1 MDHDVFDNRSNRHTL
16 SPGVEFGRW
25 FLLSRV
31 NSSQE
36 SAAISLRD
44 VLVKLG
50 PAFVKIGQA
59 LSSRPDV
66 LPPVYLLQMELLQ
79 DRIPPFPTDQAM
91 KVIAAELGRPFSEV
105 YTTLSAVP
113 VAAASLGQVY
123 RGRLVEGGQEVA
135 VKVQRPGVYEQI
147 ALDVYIL
154 RGLAKAVRSW
164 RKVNTDLP
172 ALVDEWAGSLFRELD
187 YRQEGANATNF
198 KRLFARLPEVF
209 VPSVYPQFT
218 SKQFHAPIPAPHPT
232 PPHPT
237 PPHPTPPHPTDP
249 GCADAG
255 VGAGTPNT
263 QVHASPDTHPPTH
276 TSPHCDAPHP
286 NTPPHPLTT
295 PLHHPTPDPR
305 TIDSCV
311 LAQVLTMEWVEGERL
326 RTASAAF
333 NEGGS
338 GAAVSAAGSGGAG
351 GASALS
357 PQALEDLRLVEVGVR
372 CSLEQ
377 ILEEGVYHADPH
389 PGNLLKMKD
398 GRLAYLD
405 FGMMGAIDLPP
416 SAPRCAGCVAS
427 RPTRFSACSSR
438 SSSRARFASPVSG
451 SRKAISNDSR
461 ITAAGVFQ
469 DALKNGVTNL
479 SFGQLSGDLGRSMYQ
494 YSFRIPPYYTLLVRS
509 LTVLEGIA
517 LASDKDYKGPQGRLR
532 VPRVRTA
539 AHPRLAP
546 APLVARRPTHP
557 CAGPLYAGA
566 RGCTAHMMPSRNTR
580 SQGHG
585 SANGWLA
592 LVQQLQQVL
601 SAALPPL
608 SETAQRCARCA
619 ERRLPLGGPPPADR
633 QVPRAARD
641 PAHPAL
647 QGRPLPVHAPGVAHA
662 AGPQDA
668 PLPPKHTAATAI
680 TTATAPTPGM
690 AAAAAS
696 AAAPARAAAAAQ
708 PASALPASA
717 LPASASRGGAV
728 GGGGGGGGAA
738 LQLLLGEEGDFVRE
752 IVVEELAKGLDAA
765 WRLAADALVDDAKLR
780 LKQVLD
786 LSPIPLNALTQWIF
800 PSAPTPALPV
810 NVNVNNN
817 GGGGGGGAGGGG
829 GSGSVRITDSL
840 ADYSIDEDFS
850 SVSTTGIMGGGGVG
864 GGVLPAQDPALL
876 RQLMDL
882 VPKLADLEDRK
893 QLDGLMRLST
903 ILFKI
908 SGFDT
913 SATAAAAASSI
924 DGSDPRSTFATKTSS
939 SGRSSSSASAVPDA
953 VGSAVSSI
961 QQAAL
966 LLRWLGTEVSSL
978 PAESQRQAIQ
988 IPVDLI
994 SKVSSRVAA
1003 RTLRSVFTTLPS
1015 AASPFPFPSISFP
1028 AASTSIPP
1036 QPSAAPQPPSQQHHQ
1051 PLALAQPPG
1060 SLPPPPPLP
1069 LWL

>member
-1 MDHDVFDNRSNRHTL
+1 MTPEIEV
-16 SPGVEFGRW
+16 
-25 FLLSRV
+25 
-31 NSSQE
+31 SS
-36 SAAISLRD
+36 SAAGSCSAASTALRSRRPSRCETCWSSS
-44 VLVKLG
+44 G

-105 YTTLSAVP
+105 YSTLSTVP

-154 RGLAKAVRSW
+154 RGLAKAIRSW

-187 YRQEGANATNF
+187 YRQEGANAANF
-198 KRLFARLPEVF
+198 KRMFARLPEVF
-209 VPSVYPQFT
+209 VPAVYPQFT
-218 SKQFHAPIPAPHPT
+218 SK
-232 PPHPT
+232 
-237 PPHPTPPHPTDP
+237 
-249 GCADAG
+249 
-255 VGAGTPNT
+255 
-263 QVHASPDTHPPTH
+263 
-276 TSPHCDAPHP
+276 
-286 NTPPHPLTT
+286 
-295 PLHHPTPDPR
+295 
-305 TIDSCV
+305 
-311 LAQVLTMEWVEGERL
+311 QVLTMEWVEGERL

-333 NEGGS
+333 NEASGS
-338 GAAVSAAGSGGAG
+338 MDAPMSAAGSGGAG
-351 GASALS
+351 GVSGLS

-405 FGMMGAIDLPP
+405 FGMMGAIDLPVRQGLIRATLHLVNREYDALAEDFITLGLLP
-416 SAPRCAGCVAS
+416 PGSDKATIVPAI
-427 RPTRFSACSSR
+427 TR
-438 SSSRARFASPVSG
+438 
-451 SRKAISNDSR
+451 
-461 ITAAGVFQ
+461 VFQ
-469 DALKNGVTNL
+469 EALKNGVTNL

-517 LASDKDYKGPQGRLR
+517 LASDKDYK
-532 VPRVRTA
+532 
-539 AHPRLAP
+539 
-546 APLVARRPTHP
+546 
-557 CAGPLYAGA
+557 
-566 RGCTAHMMPSRNTR
+566 
-580 SQGHG
+580 
-585 SANGWLA
+585 
-592 LVQQLQQVL
+592 VL
-601 SAALPPL
+601 SAAYPWV
-608 SETAQRCARCA
+608 A
-619 ERRLPLGGPPPADR
+619 RRLLTDKSPEL
-633 QVPRAARD
+633 RATLRTLLYKD
-641 PAHPAL
+641 GRFQFSRLESLMQQAL
-647 QGRPLPVHAPGVAHA
+647 KMP
-662 AGPQDA
+662 
-668 PLPPKHTAATAI
+668 PLPPRNSPKTTPMTVSNSPTTSMAAT
-680 TTATAPTPGM
+680 TT
-690 AAAAAS
+690 AAS
-696 AAAPARAAAAAQ
+696 AAAAAAPAKATAAQ
-708 PASALPASA
+708 LVS
-717 LPASASRGGAV
+717 SRGSSVGAV
-728 GGGGGGGGAA
+728 SGGGGGSSGGAA

-817 GGGGGGGAGGGG
+817 GGGGGGSAGGGG

-1028 AASTSIPP
+1028 AASTSIPLSPRQRPNPHHNNIISPWHWPNLPALSHHHHHCRCGYETHASPNPNPSRTPSHGAPWPDRQHPPPPRLPPPLQQQRQHRAHPRHHPWSHSRQRPP
-1036 QPSAAPQPPSQQHHQ
+1036 QRGLGGGLGGIGGSSSNGGNGNGSSSSSRLPIAASSSPVASPPPAGVLVSPSQM
-1051 PLALAQPPG
+1051 LPPTPTQAAA
-1060 SLPPPPPLP
+1060 PPPPPSAPKGVITIDAETAVSAPQSPAGSGASYLD
-1069 LWL
+1069 LDATGTAARTATIERRNL